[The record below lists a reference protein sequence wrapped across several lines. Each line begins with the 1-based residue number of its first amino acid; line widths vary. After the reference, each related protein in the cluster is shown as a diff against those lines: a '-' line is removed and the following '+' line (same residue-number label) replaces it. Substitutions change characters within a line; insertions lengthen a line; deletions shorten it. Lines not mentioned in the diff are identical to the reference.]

1 MTCRSNIVQ
10 TWIVRGLASLA
21 VGAAS
26 FYGAE
31 ELAHA
36 QWHTQLSLPLALLL
50 AVIPAGITFFVT
62 RAVAGFTEDCMGIPS
77 ASLAPGLKETR
88 VDCAR
93 GTCARRNP
101 ALAVAAGKRALAS
114 TSSADAAPGA
124 KTTSSNPASAS
135 KITVTSEPASA
146 NGAVQ
151 ITVTT
156 NGVPNS
162 RLKGQCGLFHRL
174 NGIPGVKWSKHTNI
188 GEGRK
193 QVTGVASAGS
203 AAAVLQRL
211 QELSSSY

>member
-31 ELAHA
+31 QLAQA
-36 QWHTQLSLPLALLL
+36 QWHTQLSLPLALSL
-50 AVIPAGITFFVT
+50 AAIPAAITLFFT
-62 RAVAGFTEDCMGIPS
+62 GAVAGFTEDCMGIPS

-88 VDCAR
+88 VDCTR

-101 ALAVAAGKRALAS
+101 TLAIAAGKRALVS

-124 KTTSSNPASAS
+124 KTTSSNPPAS
-135 KITVTSEPASA
+135 KITVTSEPSA
-146 NGAVQ
+146 TGAVQ

-156 NGVPNS
+156 NGVSNS
-162 RLKGQCGLFHRL
+162 RLKGQCGLFQKL
-174 NGIPGVKWSKHTNI
+174 NGIQGVQWSKHTNI

-211 QELSSSY
+211 KELASSY